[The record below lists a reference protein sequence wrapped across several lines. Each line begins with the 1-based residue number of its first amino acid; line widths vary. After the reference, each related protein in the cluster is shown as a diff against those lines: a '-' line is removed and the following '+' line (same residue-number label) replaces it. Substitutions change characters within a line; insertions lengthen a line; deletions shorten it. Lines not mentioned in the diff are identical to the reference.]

1 MAPAGKQFAEILEPM
16 AFAAPRVPVFSN
28 VTAAPYAGSEQ
39 IPGLLAEQLVHEVCF
54 VHQVES
60 MYQAV
65 VRVFLELGPDRLLS
79 KLVNQIL
86 EGHPHRSISLQRRG
100 ENGIVQFLHALA
112 GLAAEGLEVD
122 LERLYQGRS
131 VRDLGPALEAA
142 SANDAA
148 IPSHAWLVNGG
159 EARPASQPS
168 RAAAP
173 IPAQKSDTPR
183 VAELAAA
190 AGGERA
196 PSLPRPFLQVAPLR
210 RVETRPDTFVARLP
224 EANGN
229 GSIHGTGG
237 GERDAS
243 LPPEQQTVSSTAS
256 KSSNGSTPGPYHKPE
271 QTFESPFSEREPM
284 SPTKYD
290 AFAQFQETMRQFLAT
305 QQRTFEVFFQ
315 GTEQAEPVSPAST
328 SRPSMPVASAAAP
341 APAAERF
348 APAMLEA
355 SRMMKSNGHAPIEPA
370 TAPMEPA
377 QAAAEPRFEPV
388 PERSVPAPQAVVAEA
403 AQPDVTGPPPQS
415 AGPDPQQ
422 ILLEITAEQT
432 GYPIEMLALDAN
444 LEADLGVNSIKR
456 VEIIGTFRRAAVPS
470 LKEPPAWYAQEAGSV
485 RSLQDILNI
494 VKRLQASC
502 PREDGQTA
510 APAAAEP
517 AVVHGAATRQYRVS
531 RARRCVCRVVEV
543 PMDDA
548 EPELPDGALL
558 LIDDCRGL
566 AAEVAAAAKLRG
578 YATCVLAPRRWP
590 AASRPP
596 LPSSRSAVNTGRWQ
610 ASCTLLRWPRRPAS
624 RGSTKPIGTVW
635 LIGK

>member
-1 MAPAGKQFAEILEPM
+1 MLPHCRTLVPSRSRGCSPNNSFMRSVSSIKLKACIRPA
-16 AFAAPRVPVFSN
+16 
-28 VTAAPYAGSEQ
+28 
-39 IPGLLAEQLVHEVCF
+39 
-54 VHQVES
+54 
-60 MYQAV
+60 
-65 VRVFLELGPDRLLS
+65 RVFLELGPDRLLS
-79 KLVNQIL
+79 KLVDQIL

-190 AGGERA
+190 VGGERA

-224 EANGN
+224 ESNGN
-229 GSIHGTGG
+229 GSIHGPGG
-237 GERDAS
+237 VERDAS

-256 KSSNGSTPGPYHKPE
+256 RSSNGSTPGPYHKPE

-315 GTEQAEPVSPAST
+315 GAEQAEPASPAST

-341 APAAERF
+341 DPAAERF
-348 APAMLEA
+348 APAMLKA

-370 TAPMEPA
+370 TAPMEP
-377 QAAAEPRFEPV
+377 
-388 PERSVPAPQAVVAEA
+388 
-403 AQPDVTGPPPQS
+403 
-415 AGPDPQQ
+415 
-422 ILLEITAEQT
+422 
-432 GYPIEMLALDAN
+432 
-444 LEADLGVNSIKR
+444 
-456 VEIIGTFRRAAVPS
+456 RR
-470 LKEPPAWYAQEAGSV
+470 
-485 RSLQDILNI
+485 
-494 VKRLQASC
+494 
-502 PREDGQTA
+502 
-510 APAAAEP
+510 
-517 AVVHGAATRQYRVS
+517 
-531 RARRCVCRVVEV
+531 
-543 PMDDA
+543 
-548 EPELPDGALL
+548 
-558 LIDDCRGL
+558 
-566 AAEVAAAAKLRG
+566 
-578 YATCVLAPRRWP
+578 
-590 AASRPP
+590 P
-596 LPSSRSAVNTGRWQ
+596 LPSRDSSRSLKGPCRRRKR
-610 ASCTLLRWPRRPAS
+610 SSPRRPS
-624 RGSTKPIGTVW
+624 
-635 LIGK
+635 LM